1 MTLSWPSFSA
11 AVTSAPVPPP
21 AAAEVAVAQLVVLV
35 LLVLVLV
42 LVLLPLELDELLQ
55 AAVSSTPLATAA
67 VAAIT
72 CLARTISLPSTVP
85 RTRDARSQIL
95 ARQVESM
102 TSQDQREVSSPWR
115 PGIRYQ

>member
-1 MTLSWPSFSA
+1 M
-11 AVTSAPVPPP
+11 PPP
-21 AAAEVAVAQLVVLV
+21 AVAEVAVAQLVL

-42 LVLLPLELDELLQ
+42 LLLLLELDELLQ

-85 RTRDARSQIL
+85 GTRDTRSQNL
-95 ARQVESM
+95 
-102 TSQDQREVSSPWR
+102 
-115 PGIRYQ
+115 G

>member
-1 MTLSWPSFSA
+1 M
-11 AVTSAPVPPP
+11 PPP

-35 LLVLVLV
+35 LVVLLV
-42 LVLLPLELDELLQ
+42 LVLLLLELDELLQ

-85 RTRDARSQIL
+85 GTRDARSQIL
-95 ARQVESM
+95 ARQVEIM
-102 TSQDQREVSSPWR
+102 TSQQKRQVSSPWR
-115 PGIRYQ
+115 PGIRYWSDW